1 MENQYLN
8 VIVESNPISDSSFG
22 KTIVL
27 RRMEEIKT
35 RDIVYLIEVDGEEW
49 VATPDFKKA
58 LVIYNHMR
66 VSSNIGQIYR
76 AYDDAI
82 KKADANIEKNRRRK
96 KEDPRED
103 D

>member
-1 MENQYLN
+1 M
-8 VIVESNPISDSSFG
+8 VIETNPLLDQSFG

-27 RRMEEIKT
+27 RRMEDIKAEEVFY
-35 RDIVYLIEVDGEEW
+35 IVDVDDVEW
-49 VATPDFKKA
+49 LRTDDFKQA
-58 LVIYNHMR
+58 LVLYNLMR
-66 VSSNIGQIYR
+66 VSSNIGTINK

-96 KEDPRED
+96 EEDPRED